1 MVFPRTYIWI
11 LRTLILL
18 TQGRCWCCAARLPWS
33 ELYDFWRGRGSLSG
47 VAGYGVNID
56 TNKHQSGYYYCYYDG
71 DRGGNP
77 GAPQLRVSGPW
88 SVQQKTQV
96 HDDRD
101 VVAEVSYVDSGDT
114 VSNFGVL
121 DVVTDGMYSDQE
133 QMFAAGYVEGYV
145 TAERIAENF
154 ANLHYYFTE
163 TMGVALEEPM
173 GWVLE
178 QDGWVRERCDGD
190 FYDGDASSTVNTNT
204 NKKKR
209 FWRAVCLAVKQFDG
223 IVAGY
228 QAKQDES
235 DTLPDLKYA
244 DFLFLESNG
253 DLYDVIDSMFPE
265 EVPRWNVSS
274 STMSRAEFLNSIAL
288 HQSKCSALVK
298 LAPDLSEL
306 YMGHSTWDSYTAML
320 RVYKHYTFNL
330 TDLKPAAQGM
340 SFSSYPGE
348 VFSDD
353 DFYLLSS
360 NIVVLQTTNK
370 IFDAS
375 LLDPLK
381 HKTHVAL
388 SWQRTRA
395 ANFLSTNGEEWA
407 EYFKMENSGT
417 YNNQY
422 MVIDLDK
429 FDPEKR
435 LVLPGL
441 LTVIEQVPGLV
452 KHDDMTR
459 SLLLGYW
466 PSMNIPYFTEI
477 YKKSG
482 YPDFTDP
489 SLKENTTFYEQVL
502 WLSYDASPRSNIFRR
517 DHSSVTSLETM
528 QDIMRQNDY
537 KNDPLSKGNPIY
549 AICGR
554 GDLSEEAPETRG
566 CYDTKVTTY
575 EMAKR
580 RAASAVN
587 GPTRGTGNLAPFFW
601 PEDDPQVHQGQPTS
615 FDFDF
620 EIMQPMVSV

>member
-1 MVFPRTYIWI
+1 MTRNI
-11 LRTLILL
+11 LGCLLHTSATVVLAFLTLS
-18 TQGRCWCCAARLPWS
+18 CATPWS
-33 ELYDFWRGRGSLSG
+33 NSNGERGFLSG
-47 VAGYGVNID
+47 RLYASDVNI
-56 TNKHQSGYYYCYYDG
+56 TRENQSGYYYCYYDN
-71 DRGGNP
+71 DRETNP
-77 GAPQLRVSGPW
+77 GPQQLRVSGPW
-88 SVQQKTQV
+88 PVDSKA
-96 HDDRD
+96 HDYEGVLNITYDN
-101 VVAEVSYVDSGDT
+101 VVAQVSYVDSDDT
-114 VSNFGVL
+114 VSNFGIL
-121 DVVTDGMYSDQE
+121 DVVTNGMYSDQQ

-145 TAERIAENF
+145 TAERIAQNF

-163 TMGVALEEPM
+163 TMGVELEDPM
-173 GWVLE
+173 SWVLE
-178 QDGWVRERCDGD
+178 QDAWVRETCDD
-190 FYDGDASSTVNTNT
+190 DIDID
-204 NKKKR
+204 NKGR
-209 FWRAVCLAVKQFDG
+209 FWRAVCLAVRQFDG
-223 IVAGY
+223 VVAGY
-228 QAKQDES
+228 QAKQYK
-235 DTLPDLKYA
+235 TNTILDLKYA

-265 EVPRWNVSS
+265 QLPRWNLSS
-274 STMSRAEFLNSIAL
+274 SSSSMSRAEFLNSIAL

-298 LAPDLSEL
+298 LAPDLSDL
-306 YMGHSTWDSYTAML
+306 FMGHSTWDSYTAML
-320 RVYKHYTFNL
+320 RIYKHYTFNL
-330 TDLKPAAQGM
+330 TELKPAAQGM

-381 HKTHVAL
+381 HNTHVVL

-395 ANFLSTNGEEWA
+395 ANFLSTSGEEWA
-407 EYFKMENSGT
+407 KYFKMENSGT

-452 KHDDMTR
+452 MHGDMTR

-477 YKKSG
+477 YRKSG

-489 SLKENTTFYEQVL
+489 WLKENTTFYEQVL

-554 GDLSEEAPETRG
+554 GDLSDEAPETRG

-587 GPTRGTGNLAPFFW
+587 GPTRGTGNLDPFFW

-620 EIMQPMVSV
+620 EMMQPMSV